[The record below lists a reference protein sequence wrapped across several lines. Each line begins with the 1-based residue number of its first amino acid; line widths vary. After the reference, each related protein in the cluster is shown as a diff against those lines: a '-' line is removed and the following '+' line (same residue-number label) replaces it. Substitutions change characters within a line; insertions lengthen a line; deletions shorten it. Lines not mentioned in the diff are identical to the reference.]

1 MGGGKVKGR
10 GSGRRSRRNNRVAG
24 VAEGEGATSIE
35 GVARGQSDDGS
46 RKGRVERG
54 K

>member
-1 MGGGKVKGR
+1 MAEGAGGTIE
-10 GSGRRSRRNNRVAG
+10 VAG
-24 VAEGEGATSIE
+24 VAEGEGATSIA